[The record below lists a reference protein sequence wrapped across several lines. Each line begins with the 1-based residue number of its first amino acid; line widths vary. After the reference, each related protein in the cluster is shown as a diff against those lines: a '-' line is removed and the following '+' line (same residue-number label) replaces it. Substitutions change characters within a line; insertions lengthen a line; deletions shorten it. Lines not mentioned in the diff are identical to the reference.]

1 MAVCR
6 MDNSKIFDQK
16 FDESM
21 SQIQEQEIDFS
32 DRADIL
38 GGRYKNNSLAFDFF
52 NRKILVTKYDI
63 KDNGNTEL
71 TFAIKFL
78 LCQYILL
85 CPETLPEK
93 SSKLVTFREFKDS
106 GPLFSRFTSN
116 TNKIIETSFSGDLAK
131 LEKQCL
137 KLDGMIMESA
147 SYDLS
152 MRFKALHRIPIIL
165 NFNDRDD
172 LMPATAGFLYHGDAQ
187 QYLDLECL
195 SITCTYLTGQLIN

>member
-1 MAVCR
+1 MV
-6 MDNSKIFDQK
+6 NSKIFDQK
-16 FDESM
+16 YDECLSKM
-21 SQIQEQEIDFS
+21 KEIDFAK
-32 DRADIL
+32 RADIL
-38 GGRYKNNSLAFDFF
+38 GGQYKNHSLIFNFF
-52 NRKILVTKYDI
+52 NRRIKVTKNGISDI
-63 KDNGNTEL
+63 NNRDL

-78 LCQYILL
+78 LCQYIIL
-85 CPETLPEK
+85 CPKKLPEK
-93 SSKLVTFREFKDS
+93 SSKLVTFREFKNS

-116 TNKIIETSFSGDLAK
+116 TNKIIETSFSGNLAK
-131 LEKQCL
+131 LQKQCL

-172 LMPATAGFLYHGDAQ
+172 LMPATAGFLYHSDAQ